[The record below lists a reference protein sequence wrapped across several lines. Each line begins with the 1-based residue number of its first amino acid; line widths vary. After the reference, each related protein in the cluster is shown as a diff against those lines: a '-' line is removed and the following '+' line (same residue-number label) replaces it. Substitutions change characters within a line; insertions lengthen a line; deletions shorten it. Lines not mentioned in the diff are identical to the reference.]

1 MTPEQSEQFKAM
13 SFEAVLAKYIKKL
26 SNGEITKEQYLGA
39 ISLYRQL
46 NNDPVVKNWD
56 ASEEEVREL
65 EKQFNTQK
73 GTSQKERLY
82 KLLSDGNW
90 HRTDEIQEVVYGRNH
105 LGVARISARV
115 QDLKND
121 GYEIESE
128 LDSGNIWKYK
138 LSSSQQS

>member
-13 SFEAVLAKYIKKL
+13 TFEAVLAKYIKKL
-26 SNGEITKEQYLGA
+26 SNGEITKKQYLDA

-56 ASEEEVREL
+56 ASEEEVGEL

-138 LSSSQQS
+138 LSSSQQN